1 VKRKETGDFKDGE
14 VVGVLS
20 QENLEVSRGD
30 LLARRG
36 MGLGGS
42 GGRAGAEQMA
52 FLPFGRDVGLTASSS
67 IFVAGRSKGD
77 KVSSRH

>member
-1 VKRKETGDFKDGE
+1 
-14 VVGVLS
+14 VGVLP
-20 QENLEVSRGD
+20 QENLEVIGGD
-30 LLARRG
+30 LLGRRG

-42 GGRAGAEQMA
+42 GGRAGIEQMA

-67 IFVAGRSKGD
+67 IFLAGRLKGD